1 MAKFNIDSSKG
12 KVTDIKGN
20 IDTKKKE
27 LSDLEKKKQQLID
40 GRLELDDAHMDEE
53 TQRIVAEGL
62 AKAREKITERGKE
75 LSSELDSDASMLEE
89 MAQETDDVKA
99 DTEAQRKKTEQKKAM
114 LDKVGLGASLDNAIN
129 KMTDSSAQ
137 LSDLRSSITEA
148 SQEVRNLQTQ
158 LGNL

>member
-12 KVTDIKGN
+12 EVTDIKGN

-89 MAQETDDVKA
+89 MAQETDDVKS
-99 DTEAQRKKTEQKKAM
+99 DTDAQRKKTEQKKAL
-114 LDKVGLGASLDNAIN
+114 LDKVGLGASLDSAIN

>member
-1 MAKFNIDSSKG
+1 MAKFNIDSSRG

-40 GRLELDDAHMDEE
+40 GRMELDDAHLDEE
-53 TQRIVAEGL
+53 TQRIVAESL

-75 LSSELDSDASMLEE
+75 LSTELDGDASMLED
-89 MAQETDDVKA
+89 MAQETDEVKA
-99 DTEAQRKKTEQKKAM
+99 DTDAELKKTEQKKAM
-114 LDKVGLGASLDNAIN
+114 LDKIGLGSPLDNAIS
-129 KMTDSSAQ
+129 KMTDSSSQ
-137 LSDLRSSITEA
+137 LSDLRSSISEA
-148 SQEVRNLQTQ
+148 AQEVRNLQTQ

>member
-27 LSDLEKKKQQLID
+27 LSDLEKKRQQLID

-53 TQRIVAEGL
+53 TQRIVAEGF

-89 MAQETDDVKA
+89 MAQETDDVKS
-99 DTEAQRKKTEQKKAM
+99 DTDAQRKKTEQKKAL
-114 LDKVGLGASLDNAIN
+114 LDKVGLGASLEGAIN

-137 LSDLRSSITEA
+137 LSDLRSSITET
-148 SQEVRNLQTQ
+148 SQDVRNLQTQ
-158 LGNL
+158 LDNL

>member
-89 MAQETDDVKA
+89 MAQETDDVKS
-99 DTEAQRKKTEQKKAM
+99 DTDAQRKKTEQKKAL

-137 LSDLRSSITEA
+137 LTDLRSSISEA

>member
-1 MAKFNIDSSKG
+1 MTKYNIDNSKG

-20 IDTKKKE
+20 IDTKKKQ

-75 LSSELDSDASMLEE
+75 LSSEMDSDASMLEE
-89 MAQETDDVKA
+89 MAQETDEVKA
-99 DTEAQRKKTEQKKAM
+99 DTDAQRKKIEQKKAL
-114 LDKVGLGASLDNAIN
+114 LDKVGLGGPLDSAIN
-129 KMTDSSAQ
+129 KMVDSSAQ

>member
-40 GRLELDDAHMDEE
+40 GRMELDDAHLDEE

-75 LSSELDSDASMLEE
+75 LSTELDGDASMLED
-89 MAQETDDVKA
+89 MAQETDEVKA
-99 DTEAQRKKTEQKKAM
+99 DTDAELKKTEQKKAM
-114 LDKVGLGASLDNAIN
+114 LDKIGLGSPLDNAIS
-129 KMTDSSAQ
+129 KMTDSSSQ
-137 LSDLRSSITEA
+137 LSDLRSSISEA
-148 SQEVRNLQTQ
+148 AQEVRNLQTQ

>member
-89 MAQETDDVKA
+89 MAQETDDVKS
-99 DTEAQRKKTEQKKAM
+99 DTDAQRKKTEQKKAL
-114 LDKVGLGASLDNAIN
+114 LDKVGLGTSLDNAIN

-137 LSDLRSSITEA
+137 LTDLRSSISEA

>member
-89 MAQETDDVKA
+89 MAQETDDVKS
-99 DTEAQRKKTEQKKAM
+99 DTDAQRKKTEQKKAL

-137 LSDLRSSITEA
+137 LSDLRSSISEA

>member
-89 MAQETDDVKA
+89 MAQETDDVKS
-99 DTEAQRKKTEQKKAM
+99 DTDAQRKKTEQKKAL
-114 LDKVGLGASLDNAIN
+114 LDKVGLGAPLESAIN
-129 KMTDSSAQ
+129 KMADSSAQ
-137 LSDLRSSITEA
+137 LSDLRSSITET
-148 SQEVRNLQTQ
+148 SQDVRNLQTQ

>member
-40 GRLELDDAHMDEE
+40 GRLELDNAHMDEE

-89 MAQETDDVKA
+89 MAQETDDVKS
-99 DTEAQRKKTEQKKAM
+99 DTDAQRKKTEQKKAL
-114 LDKVGLGASLDNAIN
+114 LDKVGLGASLDSAIN